1 VSGDG
6 DERRKNPRYDA
17 DVPVRLT
24 VEGQAYVGHLRDVC
38 RDAAL
43 VEVHGQWPLGTLV
56 TLAMELPGTEW
67 PLQVGGTVIRV
78 APGEGD
84 ATATAV
90 LFDDLTPAGES
101 RIDFF
106 IALRGGSVPPTP

>member
-1 VSGDG
+1 VSGSD
-6 DERRKNPRYDA
+6 RRKNPRFEA

-24 VEGQAYVGHLRDVC
+24 VDGHAYVGRLRDVC

-43 VEVHGQWPLGTLV
+43 VEAHGRWPLGTAV
-56 TLAMELPGTEW
+56 ILAMELPGTEW

-78 APGEGD
+78 GPGEGD

-90 LFDDLTPAGES
+90 LFGDLTPAAET

-106 IALRGGSVPPTP
+106 IALRGGSVPPAP

>member
-1 VSGDG
+1 VTGS
-6 DERRKNPRYDA
+6 ERRKNPRFEA

-24 VEGQAYVGHLRDVC
+24 VEGQSFVGRLRDVC

-43 VEVHGQWPLGTLV
+43 VEVHGKWPLGTPV
-56 TLAMELPGTEW
+56 SLAMELPGTEW
-67 PLQVGGTVIRV
+67 PLVVGGKIIRV

-84 ATATAV
+84 ATASAV
-90 LFDDLTPAGES
+90 LFGDLTPAAET

-106 IALRGGSVPPTP
+106 IAMRGGSGPPSA

>member
-1 VSGDG
+1 MSGS
-6 DERRKNPRYDA
+6 ERRKNPRFEA

-24 VEGQAYVGHLRDVC
+24 VEGHSYVGRLRDVC

-43 VEVHGQWPLGTLV
+43 VEAHGRWALGTPV
-56 TLAMELPGTEW
+56 VLAMELPGTEW
-67 PLQVGGTVIRV
+67 PLQVAGTVIRV

-90 LFDDLTPAGES
+90 LFGDLTPAAET

-106 IALRGGSVPPTP
+106 IALRGGQVPSS

>member
-1 VSGDG
+1 MTTS
-6 DERRKNPRYDA
+6 ERRKHPRYEA

-24 VEGQAYVGHLRDVC
+24 VEGQAFVGRLRDVC

-43 VEVHGQWPLGTLV
+43 VEVHGRWPLGTPV
-56 TLAMELPGTEW
+56 RLAMELPGTEW
-67 PLQVGGTVIRV
+67 PLVVAGTVIRV

-84 ATATAV
+84 ATASAV
-90 LFDDLTPAGES
+90 LFSDLTPAAAT

-106 IALRGGSVPPTP
+106 IALRSAAGTSEA

>member
-1 VSGDG
+1 VSGS
-6 DERRKNPRYDA
+6 ERRKNPRYEV

-24 VEGQAYVGHLRDVC
+24 VEGRAHVGRLRDVC

-43 VEVHGQWPLGTLV
+43 VEVHGRWPLGTPV
-56 TLAMELPGTEW
+56 VLAMELPGTEW

-90 LFDDLTPAGES
+90 VFTDLTPAAET

-106 IALRGGSVPPTP
+106 IALNSGSPASE